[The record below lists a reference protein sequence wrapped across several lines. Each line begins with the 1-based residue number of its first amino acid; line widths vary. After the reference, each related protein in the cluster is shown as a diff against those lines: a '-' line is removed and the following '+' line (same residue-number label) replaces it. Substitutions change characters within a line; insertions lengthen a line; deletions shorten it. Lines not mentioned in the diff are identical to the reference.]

1 MNTKLISSG
10 ALSVIEQ
17 YKDVPYFNNKTKAR
31 RAGLR
36 VEVGK
41 GSPKEIH
48 DELKDIALINKIDLN
63 NLDSASTK
71 KLLVDNNIGIECSG
85 FAYHVLNE
93 ESMVRGKG
101 ALDRHLKFPL
111 SKGIFGKLRSKFRPI
126 INTNVKTLAHE
137 DNSKYVL
144 NKEIEVGD
152 IITMTDGPE
161 GGERDHVLV
170 IYQIEYQNFIPVVLH
185 YAHSVAWP
193 TDGEYGHGLH
203 KGVIEITDI
212 NKGITE
218 QRWIELEKT
227 GEENYTFM
235 RALKSKTEVRRLR
248 WFN

>member
-1 MNTKLISSG
+1 M
-10 ALSVIEQ
+10 
-17 YKDVPYFNNKTKAR
+17 PYFNNKTKAR

-63 NLDSASTK
+63 NLDGVSTK
-71 KLLVDNNIGIECSG
+71 KLLVDNNIGIDCSG
-85 FAYHVLNE
+85 FAYYVLNE
-93 ESMVRGKG
+93 ESIARGKG
-101 ALDRHLKFPL
+101 TLDKYLYFVKASNFITRLIVKFKPQT
-111 SKGIFGKLRSKFRPI
+111 
-126 INTNVKTLAHE
+126 NTDVVTLA
-137 DNSKYVL
+137 DDRNSKYILLRDV
-144 NKEIEVGD
+144 EVGD
-152 IITMTDGPE
+152 MITMVGGPE
-161 GGERDHVLV
+161 GGERNHIL
-170 IYQIEYQNFIPVVLH
+170 IINQIEYQNFVPVVLH

-203 KGVIEITDI
+203 KGIIEITDI

-248 WFN
+248 WFS